1 MAALSRL
8 PEAEA
13 LRCVNE
19 LNTTDLS
26 TVRNISAYFSTICR
40 RAAEN
45 TQGAPLPTKSY
56 DYTPPA
62 LPAYRPEYYAPPQP
76 APAVHPPPSGHPA
89 SLGLAGPGPWVVS
102 ASDLQLICQLCGGS
116 YAQLQAALAAGQRP
130 PVHYEYEYP
139 SPIPPAVP
147 APTGYVPTSY
157 TPPPSYLV
165 HSAPPSA
172 GIEGIEARVVS
183 KRVQELI
190 SQGVIDH
197 STLDP
202 KAVVVLNGL
211 RPDNALEALEELE
224 GAMKEKSVRNPS
236 AFFMGICKG
245 RAQGQRED
253 GTEDIKRRKTD
264 DGPSRSSYQTL
275 PATVR
280 EKIAS
285 YADQGV
291 FPGKYGLE
299 GELDSKAVERILTLS
314 EQEQITLIDEVANS
328 DLRNVRNLCAFLMS
342 KVKKA

>member
-1 MAALSRL
+1 M
-8 PEAEA
+8 
-13 LRCVNE
+13 
-19 LNTTDLS
+19 
-26 TVRNISAYFSTICR
+26 SA
-40 RAAEN
+40 
-45 TQGAPLPTKSY
+45 KSY
-56 DYTPPA
+56 EYTPPA
-62 LPAYRPEYYAPPQP
+62 VPAYRPEYYAPPQP
-76 APAVHPPPSGHPA
+76 APAALPPPSGNPA
-89 SLGLAGPGPWVVS
+89 SLGLAGAGPWVVS

-139 SPIPPAVP
+139 SPIPPAGP
-147 APTGYVPTSY
+147 PPTSY
-157 TPPPSYLV
+157 APPPSYLV
-165 HSAPPSA
+165 SAPPSA

-183 KRVQELI
+183 KRVNQLI

-197 STLDP
+197 TTLDP

-236 AFFMGICKG
+236 AFFMGICKA
-245 RAQGQRED
+245 RGQSQRVD
-253 GTEDIKRRKTD
+253 GTEDNKRRRTD
-264 DGPSRSSYQTL
+264 DGPTRASYQTL

-314 EQEQITLIDEVANS
+314 EEEQLTLIDEVANS

-342 KVKKA
+342 KIKKA